1 MSTLKWLIKPFSKE
15 QSGNDRLKSFMA
27 IWFGICLGVILV
39 LIISSGSVLGQPTN
53 ASTEGVETKT
63 EVNASQDKPEAKQD
77 LIIQNRKPQKPA
89 SQDLIIEKTKP
100 TYVPKDIKPTK
111 EARKNTVI
119 VEELQRFFG
128 YENPLLSRYLSL
140 PYDASMNSNVN
151 GYHVEIGYL
160 LLMFLPLLLII
171 GFARKPF
178 WGLVTMGFSSL
189 LVIISCSNSYIFSSS
204 LQVVRSNIPN
214 MDRYLARTKF
224 EDAPVGNILAYCYK
238 FLLSIYEPIK
248 YGFTFISGAKDAIT
262 YPILIGL
269 FVLFAYILHL
279 RIKDHSRL
287 IKSMVF
293 FLYFYL
299 FLWSLLSG
307 GIVWYGYLALPMGI
321 LVILAA
327 AERLKN
333 RKGLLN
339 KGLFASIMFFV
350 FFWIGMVYVVRIS
363 HVHQVNRNAGKFM
376 YDAAIMKY
384 QTGAYT
390 EQDVFDSYLKN
401 INSAIDQINSD
412 DQSLI
417 YRAGTAF
424 SYFIRKNDK
433 RVLNDNLFGFFKNL
447 ELRYKEKET
456 IAEVLK
462 ASGFKYIIVDL
473 NAATYDKTPDK
484 SVQKKFNRFMEF
496 LNGNTKLELLATNR
510 TIKNLVQSD
519 PNAVTTYG
527 VFGKINKPGTYA
539 VYEIK

>member
-1 MSTLKWLIKPFSKE
+1 MMVLLGILLCLSTSLVYGQAANGKANKANKANTKIE
-15 QSGNDRLKSFMA
+15 AINDQEKA
-27 IWFGICLGVILV
+27 
-39 LIISSGSVLGQPTN
+39 
-53 ASTEGVETKT
+53 
-63 EVNASQDKPEAKQD
+63 PEKQD
-77 LIIQNRKPQKPA
+77 LIIK
-89 SQDLIIEKTKP
+89 KTKP
-100 TYVPKDIKPTK
+100 NFIPKDLQPTK
-111 EARKNTVI
+111 AARKNTVI

-140 PYDASMNSNVN
+140 PYDASVNTNVN

-171 GFARKPF
+171 GFAKKPI
-178 WGLVTMGFSSL
+178 WGIVTMLFSSL
-189 LVIISCSNSYIFSSS
+189 LVIISTSTSYIFSSS

-214 MDRYLARTKF
+214 MDRYLARTEF
-224 EDAPVGNILAYCYK
+224 ADAPVGNLVAYVYK
-238 FLLSIYEPIK
+238 FALTIYEPIK
-248 YGFTFISGAKDAIT
+248 FVFTFISGAKDAIT
-262 YPILIGL
+262 YPILIAL
-269 FVLFAYILHL
+269 FTLFTYILHV
-279 RIKDHSRL
+279 RIKDHTRL
-287 IKSMVF
+287 IKSMIF

-327 AERLKN
+327 AERFKN
-333 RKGLLN
+333 RPGLLN
-339 KGLFASIMFFV
+339 KSMFGAIMCFIV
-350 FFWIGMVYVVRIS
+350 LWIGMVYVVRIS
-363 HVHQVNRNAGKFM
+363 HIHQINRNSGKFM
-376 YDAAIMKY
+376 YDAAIIKY
-384 QTGAYT
+384 QTGAYS
-390 EQDVFDSYLKN
+390 QRDVFDSYLTN

-447 ELRYKEKET
+447 ENRYKDKET

-484 SVQKKFNRFMEF
+484 SVQKKFNRFMSF
-496 LNGNTKLELLATNR
+496 LNENTKLELLATNR
-510 TIKNLVQSD
+510 TIKNLVQMD
-519 PNAVTTYG
+519 QRAVTTYG
-527 VFGKINKPGTYA
+527 VFGNISKPGTYA